1 MLYVTFYFKNRRV
14 EGYIFLFQKENVKLD
29 MPAVNPPHINRVQG
43 FPLPALGSSQLWLL
57 PGPRAGS
64 QLYSQIGLWSKAL
77 LPSP

>member
-43 FPLPALGSSQLWLL
+43 FPLPALWSSQLWLL